1 MEENEEFADIFE
13 PGQMKSFTKATSV
26 VLSDAEQWNT
36 RQHSQGEGKCLE
48 SVRGLGGARLGIV
61 HST

>member
-1 MEENEEFADIFE
+1 MEENKEFANIFE
-13 PGQMKSFTKATSV
+13 LGQLKSFTKATSV
-26 VLSDAEQWNT
+26 VLNDAEQWNT

-48 SVRGLGGARLGIV
+48 TVRGLGSARLGIV

>member
-1 MEENEEFADIFE
+1 MEENDEFADIFE
-13 PGQMKSFTKATSV
+13 PGQLTSFTKATSV
-26 VLSDAEQWNT
+26 VLNDGEQWNT

-48 SVRGLGGARLGIV
+48 YVRGLGGARLGIV